1 VTRAM
6 DVAGSVSRGD
16 QAGPWIGKPSRFP
29 NMELAWN
36 YPARIFAAVG
46 ETEKGVGQRFESDDG
61 RAVLLIDARETKD
74 TTERDDQSITAGATS
89 RVLPTVPHCFDLV
102 YPQEESG
109 MRSGGDTHQS
119 LHLAAAGTMS
129 RRSRADSRPL
139 VETAGLGQGM
149 FLAAL
154 GSVRIN
160 CVSPR
165 IVTLM
170 LRYALHGRRVR
181 RSPGILQKLEIS
193 VTPHFEGLTRAV
205 QKTTRPVRING
216 PTPAEGRHNMSVPI
230 EPDDPD
236 VRVHAAWL
244 AQISEAADGL
254 VAKQVPQ
261 QDGGSTSIS
270 AISSNPAIRLVGHD
284 VPPPQLARLGRR
296 SGRIVMVLIG
306 FIFALALAAVSA
318 IPQHLWLSGSWRQPT
333 GDRTMEMTASE
344 PLTSATR
351 AIQNDPG
358 TPKLIVQSSR
368 GVSGEPAPI
377 GLALRGAA
385 NDAVVLIRGL
395 VPGMELSTG
404 GAVSGD
410 TWQLSAADLPYAWI
424 APPEG
429 FVGSAD
435 LVAELRLSNDKIADR
450 RAIHLE
456 WMTPISP
463 APARPELDRESIPQ
477 LQPDR
482 QDVQPQRIIDTP
494 HVPQSTGAKGITV
507 ESRVEPEITN
517 STCFAS
523 ASAVRQDH
531 PEAWPSWTL
540 RALGHEGTKCW
551 YPTTRTLAHDH
562 PK

>member
-1 VTRAM
+1 
-6 DVAGSVSRGD
+6 
-16 QAGPWIGKPSRFP
+16 
-29 NMELAWN
+29 
-36 YPARIFAAVG
+36 
-46 ETEKGVGQRFESDDG
+46 
-61 RAVLLIDARETKD
+61 
-74 TTERDDQSITAGATS
+74 
-89 RVLPTVPHCFDLV
+89 
-102 YPQEESG
+102 
-109 MRSGGDTHQS
+109 
-119 LHLAAAGTMS
+119 
-129 RRSRADSRPL
+129 
-139 VETAGLGQGM
+139 
-149 FLAAL
+149 
-154 GSVRIN
+154 
-160 CVSPR
+160 
-165 IVTLM
+165 
-170 LRYALHGRRVR
+170 
-181 RSPGILQKLEIS
+181 
-193 VTPHFEGLTRAV
+193 
-205 QKTTRPVRING
+205 
-216 PTPAEGRHNMSVPI
+216 
-230 EPDDPD
+230 
-236 VRVHAAWL
+236 
-244 AQISEAADGL
+244 
-254 VAKQVPQ
+254 
-261 QDGGSTSIS
+261 
-270 AISSNPAIRLVGHD
+270 
-284 VPPPQLARLGRR
+284 
-296 SGRIVMVLIG
+296 
-306 FIFALALAAVSA
+306 
-318 IPQHLWLSGSWRQPT
+318 
-333 GDRTMEMTASE
+333 MEMTASE
-344 PLTSATR
+344 PLTSATH

-410 TWQLSAADLPYAWI
+410 TWQLSAADLPHAWI

-540 RALGHEGTKCW
+540 RVLGHEGTKCW

>member
-1 VTRAM
+1 
-6 DVAGSVSRGD
+6 
-16 QAGPWIGKPSRFP
+16 
-29 NMELAWN
+29 
-36 YPARIFAAVG
+36 
-46 ETEKGVGQRFESDDG
+46 
-61 RAVLLIDARETKD
+61 
-74 TTERDDQSITAGATS
+74 
-89 RVLPTVPHCFDLV
+89 
-102 YPQEESG
+102 
-109 MRSGGDTHQS
+109 
-119 LHLAAAGTMS
+119 MS
-129 RRSRADSRPL
+129 A
-139 VETAGLGQGM
+139 
-149 FLAAL
+149 
-154 GSVRIN
+154 
-160 CVSPR
+160 
-165 IVTLM
+165 
-170 LRYALHGRRVR
+170 
-181 RSPGILQKLEIS
+181 
-193 VTPHFEGLTRAV
+193 
-205 QKTTRPVRING
+205 
-216 PTPAEGRHNMSVPI
+216 PI

-254 VAKQVPQ
+254 VAKQVPK
-261 QDGGSTSIS
+261 QDGGSTSVS
-270 AISSNPAIRLVGHD
+270 AISSNPAVRLVGHD
-284 VPPPQLARLGRR
+284 VPPPQLPRLGRR
-296 SGRIVMVLIG
+296 SGLIVMVLVG

-318 IPQHLWLSGSWRQPT
+318 IPQHLRLSESWRQPT

>member
-1 VTRAM
+1 
-6 DVAGSVSRGD
+6 
-16 QAGPWIGKPSRFP
+16 
-29 NMELAWN
+29 
-36 YPARIFAAVG
+36 
-46 ETEKGVGQRFESDDG
+46 
-61 RAVLLIDARETKD
+61 
-74 TTERDDQSITAGATS
+74 
-89 RVLPTVPHCFDLV
+89 
-102 YPQEESG
+102 
-109 MRSGGDTHQS
+109 
-119 LHLAAAGTMS
+119 MS
-129 RRSRADSRPL
+129 A
-139 VETAGLGQGM
+139 
-149 FLAAL
+149 
-154 GSVRIN
+154 
-160 CVSPR
+160 
-165 IVTLM
+165 
-170 LRYALHGRRVR
+170 
-181 RSPGILQKLEIS
+181 
-193 VTPHFEGLTRAV
+193 
-205 QKTTRPVRING
+205 
-216 PTPAEGRHNMSVPI
+216 PI

-236 VRVHAAWL
+236 VRVHDAWL

-254 VAKQVPQ
+254 VAKQVPK
-261 QDGGSTSIS
+261 QDGGSTSVS
-270 AISSNPAIRLVGHD
+270 AISSNPAVRLVGHD
-284 VPPPQLARLGRR
+284 VPPPQLPRLGRR
-296 SGRIVMVLIG
+296 SGLIVMVLVG

-318 IPQHLWLSGSWRQPT
+318 IPQHFRLSESWRQPT

-344 PLTSATR
+344 PLTSATH

-410 TWQLSAADLPYAWI
+410 TWQLSAADLLHAWI

-540 RALGHEGTKCW
+540 RALGHEGMKCW
-551 YPTTRTLAHDH
+551 YPTTRTFAHDH

>member
-1 VTRAM
+1 
-6 DVAGSVSRGD
+6 
-16 QAGPWIGKPSRFP
+16 
-29 NMELAWN
+29 
-36 YPARIFAAVG
+36 
-46 ETEKGVGQRFESDDG
+46 
-61 RAVLLIDARETKD
+61 
-74 TTERDDQSITAGATS
+74 
-89 RVLPTVPHCFDLV
+89 
-102 YPQEESG
+102 
-109 MRSGGDTHQS
+109 
-119 LHLAAAGTMS
+119 MS
-129 RRSRADSRPL
+129 A
-139 VETAGLGQGM
+139 
-149 FLAAL
+149 
-154 GSVRIN
+154 
-160 CVSPR
+160 
-165 IVTLM
+165 
-170 LRYALHGRRVR
+170 
-181 RSPGILQKLEIS
+181 
-193 VTPHFEGLTRAV
+193 
-205 QKTTRPVRING
+205 
-216 PTPAEGRHNMSVPI
+216 PI

-244 AQISEAADGL
+244 AQVSDAADGL
-254 VAKQVPQ
+254 VARQVPK
-261 QDGGSTSIS
+261 QDGGSTSAS
-270 AISSNPAIRLVGHD
+270 AISSNPDVRLVGHD
-284 VPPPQLARLGRR
+284 APPPQLPRLWRR
-296 SGRIVMVLIG
+296 SGLILMVLVG
-306 FIFALALAAVSA
+306 FIFALALAAVSP
-318 IPQHLWLSGSWRQPT
+318 IPQHLWLSESWRQPT

-344 PLTSATR
+344 PLTSATP
-351 AIQNDPG
+351 AIENDPG
-358 TPKLIVQSSR
+358 IPKLIVQSSR
-368 GVSGEPAPI
+368 GVSGKPAPI

-410 TWQLSAADLPYAWI
+410 TWQLSATDLPYAWI

-477 LQPDR
+477 LQSDR

-494 HVPQSTGAKGITV
+494 HVAFLPLPQGVPQSTGAKGITV

-531 PEAWPSWTL
+531 PDAWPSWTL